1 MIKRNNQNYIYEY
14 KLIVPQHFNHN
25 VIIKYHFLDAPMC
38 SHYKT
43 ESCQSFKRFCCILII
58 KLKYTYYNF

>member
-1 MIKRNNQNYIYEY
+1 MRNNQNYTYEY

-25 VIIKYHFLDAPMC
+25 VIIKIYHFLDAPMC

>member
-25 VIIKYHFLDAPMC
+25 VIIKIPLFRC
-38 SHYKT
+38 SNVFPLQ
-43 ESCQSFKRFCCILII
+43 EVVRVLRDSVVF
-58 KLKYTYYNF
+58 